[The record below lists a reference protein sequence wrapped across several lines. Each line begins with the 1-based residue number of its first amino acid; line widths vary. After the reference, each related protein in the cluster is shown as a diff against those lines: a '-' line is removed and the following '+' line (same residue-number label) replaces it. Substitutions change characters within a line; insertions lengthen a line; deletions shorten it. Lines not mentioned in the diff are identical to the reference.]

1 MKNNLFGKSDGAYD
15 AFDEFMLFPFFSSG
29 EPAERI
35 LKPILGDEVKI
46 VAVRSIILD
55 HVAGKM
61 TSAVGV
67 ECKGK
72 DQTYYITIKRIG
84 RDDKREIVD
93 SVLSYLTILLE
104 KRLEED
110 DSIIPV
116 LMVISDKEVKND
128 VLVTREYICKD
139 RIKELLYIRLL
150 PNSKAKGELKDMVD
164 ELNRG
169 QKGEVVSPYY
179 RSVVDMLN
187 SEIGMNKYKTYWN
200 SLEHRWRIN
209 LCEEMIHSGMN
220 DEEVFQIM
228 EVAEEEKKD
237 VYFFTKLK
245 QHFFYENRGEIKD

>member
-1 MKNNLFGKSDGAYD
+1 
-15 AFDEFMLFPFFSSG
+15 
-29 EPAERI
+29 
-35 LKPILGDEVKI
+35 
-46 VAVRSIILD
+46 
-55 HVAGKM
+55 
-61 TSAVGV
+61 
-67 ECKGK
+67 
-72 DQTYYITIKRIG
+72 
-84 RDDKREIVD
+84 
-93 SVLSYLTILLE
+93 
-104 KRLEED
+104 
-110 DSIIPV
+110 
-116 LMVISDKEVKND
+116 MVISDKEVKND

-179 RSVVDMLN
+179 RSVVDRLN

-228 EVAEEEKKD
+228 EVSEEEKKD